1 MGELLSY
8 SIVSGLSMLA
18 MYLAYRLFL
27 ARENQHG
34 FNRGVLLGIYLVSFL
49 SPAIFLGLENLTL
62 RQLSGELTF
71 EAVGNAEALVAAQSA
86 PVWGTVMIWIYIAGM
101 AAVAVR
107 TAVVWIRLSNV
118 IRSGEKIAVDGYTLV
133 VTDSDSFAPFSWM
146 GYVVICRADYESNCR
161 AIMTHE
167 LRHVALHHWIDLLL
181 AQTVCIVNW
190 FNPAA
195 WLMRDEL
202 MLVHE
207 YQADMAVI
215 DRGHDPQEYQMVL
228 IKKAVGRRFP
238 SLANSLNHSK
248 LKKRITMMYQK
259 KSGGR
264 RRLKALALVPTL
276 AIALGVAA
284 VPAVRAAVTTI
295 AASNVSAG
303 ESSKNQAD
311 DKISIQRYKVTNVNN
326 NGDKTTIVI
335 KGENLGDNLTVSGG
349 TYTDRGKTYRASSL
363 QCEMTDGNAVITATF
378 PFLDEF
384 DKPEMTL
391 TVNGKE
397 IPFDLENFF
406 ASAKTVTVNSE
417 TDGKMTILLDGKKIG
432 EMEMNALPPESIV
445 SMTVD
450 KGKNTIYISTK
461 K

>member
-1 MGELLSY
+1 
-8 SIVSGLSMLA
+8 
-18 MYLAYRLFL
+18 
-27 ARENQHG
+27 
-34 FNRGVLLGIYLVSFL
+34 
-49 SPAIFLGLENLTL
+49 
-62 RQLSGELTF
+62 
-71 EAVGNAEALVAAQSA
+71 
-86 PVWGTVMIWIYIAGM
+86 
-101 AAVAVR
+101 
-107 TAVVWIRLSNV
+107 
-118 IRSGEKIAVDGYTLV
+118 
-133 VTDSDSFAPFSWM
+133 
-146 GYVVICRADYESNCR
+146 
-161 AIMTHE
+161 
-167 LRHVALHHWIDLLL
+167 
-181 AQTVCIVNW
+181 
-190 FNPAA
+190 
-195 WLMRDEL
+195 
-202 MLVHE
+202 
-207 YQADMAVI
+207 
-215 DRGHDPQEYQMVL
+215 
-228 IKKAVGRRFP
+228 
-238 SLANSLNHSK
+238 
-248 LKKRITMMYQK
+248 MMYQK

-378 PFLDEF
+378 PFIDEF

-406 ASAKTVTVNSE
+406 DNAQTVTVNSE

>member
-49 SPAIFLGLENLTL
+49 SPAIFLGLENLSL
-62 RQLSGELTF
+62 RQLSGGLTF
-71 EAVGNAEALVAAQSA
+71 EATGNAETLVAAQST
-86 PVWGTVMIWIYIAGM
+86 PVWGTVMIWIYITGM

-118 IRSGEKIAVDGYTLV
+118 IRSGEKIAGDGYTLV
-133 VTDSDSFAPFSWM
+133 VTDSDRFAPFSWM
-146 GYVVICRADYESNCR
+146 GYVVISRADYESNCR

-167 LRHVALHHWIDLLL
+167 LRHVALRHWIDLLI
-181 AQTVCIVNW
+181 AQAVCIVNW

-248 LKKRITMMYQK
+248 LK
-259 KSGGR
+259 
-264 RRLKALALVPTL
+264 
-276 AIALGVAA
+276 
-284 VPAVRAAVTTI
+284 
-295 AASNVSAG
+295 NVS
-303 ESSKNQAD
+303 
-311 DKISIQRYKVTNVNN
+311 
-326 NGDKTTIVI
+326 
-335 KGENLGDNLTVSGG
+335 
-349 TYTDRGKTYRASSL
+349 
-363 QCEMTDGNAVITATF
+363 
-378 PFLDEF
+378 P
-384 DKPEMTL
+384 
-391 TVNGKE
+391 
-397 IPFDLENFF
+397 
-406 ASAKTVTVNSE
+406 
-417 TDGKMTILLDGKKIG
+417 
-432 EMEMNALPPESIV
+432 
-445 SMTVD
+445 
-450 KGKNTIYISTK
+450 
-461 K
+461 